1 MANKNLVAMRRKERF
16 DNLDKA
22 TQRELDIFFTEKA
35 SEHQLKVIEKSN
47 LKPAVGDIFVLSSRE
62 GIYFYGKVIV
72 ANIVR
77 KVPDTFV
84 EGKHV
89 VFIFKGNTQET
100 NLDKYIPD
108 YDNLLI
114 PPAIVSDDYWKK
126 GYFYTIANIPLTEE
140 EKNLDFGFYK
150 IHFKNNFFC
159 KETGE
164 VLEQE
169 PKILGGH
176 GITTI
181 TGIATEVERELIID
195 PTLLAITN
203 EKSSCY

>member
-1 MANKNLVAMRRKERF
+1 MANKNLVATRRKERY

-47 LKPAVGDIFVLSSRE
+47 LKPAVGDIFVISPRE
-62 GIYFYGKVIV
+62 GVYFYGKVIV

-77 KVPDTFV
+77 KVPDSFV
-84 EGKHV
+84 EGKSV
-89 VFIFKGNTQET
+89 VFIFKSNTQEK
-100 NLDKYIPD
+100 NIDKYIPD

-126 GYFYTIANIPLTEE
+126 GYFYTISNIPLTEE
-140 EKNLDFGFYK
+140 EKSIDFGFYK
-150 IHFKNNFFC
+150 IHFKTNFFC
-159 KETGE
+159 KENGE
-164 VLEQE
+164 ILEKE
-169 PKILGGH
+169 PKLLGIH
-176 GITTI
+176 GLTTI
-181 TGIATEVERELIID
+181 TGIATDVERELIID

-203 EKSSCY
+203 EKE